1 MMVLFVG
8 LVSALSLG
16 GAARRLVDAVDER
29 VFRLRVMMSNPGQL
43 LRRQEAVKQE
53 EEAEERPMDED
64 PREEVAKR
72 ENEEER
78 SMGESPREEV
88 AKRENEEERSMGES
102 PREEVAKREDE
113 EREEGTAKRRRR
125 RERRRRHEAGAKER
139 ASGDAVARQET
150 AEQEARET
158 VAKAERAEA
167 KKSGKR
173 TEKTEAMESGKKSER
188 AETRDTGKKTETGE
202 AKKSEKAEARE
213 SRDVKAEEESG
224 VKSWAVR
231 VKRKKDAGAE
241 KEPGKRRRVEA
252 MEYRRVVP
260 VVDAIESEEEVVTLK
275 PFLRAGRQLL
285 KAFRSLGI
293 PKNGNKWAVKG
304 NKANFTISFDECWVS
319 GVEVTYVVDDPCQFV
334 KYYVDG
340 VDGSLVGGNFTF
352 AELTELHSLKLVT
365 ENVDT
370 ATSTCLWSCE
380 VVCEDTEA

>member
-64 PREEVAKR
+64 
-72 ENEEER
+72 
-78 SMGESPREEV
+78 PREEV

>member
-1 MMVLFVG
+1 MVVLFVG

-16 GAARRLVDAVDER
+16 GAARRVVDAIDER
-29 VFRLRVMMSNPGQL
+29 VFRFRVMMSNPGQL
-43 LRRQEAVKQE
+43 LRRQETEKRE
-53 EEAEERPMDED
+53 EEEEEKRDEK
-64 PREEVAKR
+64 PREEI
-72 ENEEER
+72 
-78 SMGESPREEV
+78 P
-88 AKRENEEERSMGES
+88 
-102 PREEVAKREDE
+102 KREDE
-113 EREEGTAKRRRR
+113 VREEGTSKRRRR

-139 ASGDAVARQET
+139 ASGDAEARQET
-150 AEQEARET
+150 VEQEAMENAAKTERMET
-158 VAKAERAEA
+158 KTSLEKSEQTETKKNEKKPEQAETKKHEKKNEKDEA
-167 KKSGKR
+167 RKSEKKSEQDETREKGKI
-173 TEKTEAMESGKKSER
+173 KKSER
-188 AETRDTGKKTETGE
+188 DEV
-202 AKKSEKAEARE
+202 KKSEKGEARE
-213 SRDVKAEEESG
+213 SREVKAEEESG
-224 VKSWAVR
+224 VKSWALK
-231 VKRKKDAGAE
+231 VKRKDVGVE
-241 KEPGKRRRVEA
+241 KGPGKRKRDEA
-252 MEYRRVVP
+252 MEYKRVVP

-319 GVEVTYVVDDPCQFV
+319 GVEVAYVVDDPCQFV

-340 VDGSLVGGNFTF
+340 VEGSLVGGNFTF